1 MGLKTGARTVTDS
14 TVRPKCFCPVGKVSF
29 KEGMRKG
36 GKGDEKRMEE
46 AKRERER
53 KRRERKDKT

>member
-1 MGLKTGARTVTDS
+1 MTDS